1 VRAALQKAHNAA
13 QEEVK
18 EAQDHLRYLSEY
30 HSSATISSSLLFH
43 EELLDIKTLTAHLA
57 LMQEQIHKLPAL
69 ETLAQVV
76 LRALGEE
83 KPEQIEQAIETMAP
97 SATLRSQGNQQV
109 RYHRLLALATALLL
123 RGAAGISATP
133 ANDKEWLKVRAG
145 RLGSE
150 HRELEA
156 FIHAWEGKMSGKQ
169 LDPKQTTTDIALFT
183 MVLTIWVQ
191 SWWEQDA
198 LFKDLFTPDD
208 VLSRLAE
215 RNVNTVKTTLNLRT
229 AFTANP
235 ADMGQ
240 RIEAFL
246 LAFPAASEQGNH
258 FLSQIVEHYLCVP
271 FPDKNVLST
280 LWMMHY
286 VTLSDYL
293 DEQGHSLSPP
303 QSFFGRLFSS
313 GSPLLGMP
321 TASSSPSAS
330 PNGATRPSS
339 AQNTGAGQQNDAL
352 IALSG
357 TGDQQDGASS
367 LLNGTP

>member
-1 VRAALQKAHNAA
+1 
-13 QEEVK
+13 
-18 EAQDHLRYLSEY
+18 
-30 HSSATISSSLLFH
+30 
-43 EELLDIKTLTAHLA
+43 
-57 LMQEQIHKLPAL
+57 
-69 ETLAQVV
+69 
-76 LRALGEE
+76 
-83 KPEQIEQAIETMAP
+83 
-97 SATLRSQGNQQV
+97 
-109 RYHRLLALATALLL
+109 
-123 RGAAGISATP
+123 
-133 ANDKEWLKVRAG
+133 
-145 RLGSE
+145 
-150 HRELEA
+150 LEA
-156 FIHAWEGKMSGKQ
+156 FIRAWEGKMSGKQ

-246 LAFPAASEQGNH
+246 LAFPAASEEGNH
-258 FLSQIVEHYLCVP
+258 FLSQIVEHYLSVP

-293 DEQGHSLSPP
+293 DEQGQSLSPP

-330 PNGATRPSS
+330 PNGSGMPAADRTNGTASPSN
-339 AQNTGAGQQNDAL
+339 AQNAGAGRQNDAVT
-352 IALSG
+352 ALSA
-357 TGDQQDGASS
+357 TGDQQDGANS
-367 LLNGTP
+367 LLNTTP